1 MFATLIKPVRDN
13 CGWWHTVGEHA
24 TVVSMNKRGQFDA
37 RLLIN
42 VVFEN
47 GAHGAL
53 FSDEIF
59 ASGVDHRTMR
69 SRLEGEGDQASSGLI
84 PVDKDVW
91 VAEVDIQSYTTAV
104 LPS

>member
-1 MFATLIKPVRDN
+1 MLATLVKPVRDN
-13 CGWWHTVGEHA
+13 CGSWHKVGEHA
-24 TVVSMNKRGQFDA
+24 TVVSINKRGEFDA

-59 ASGVDHRTMR
+59 APGAARRAML
-69 SRLEGEGDQASSGLI
+69 SRLGNGRERTCLG
-84 PVDKDVW
+84 
-91 VAEVDIQSYTTAV
+91 
-104 LPS
+104 